1 MKRTPTKRSAIMEKY
16 KMQLF
21 TRIFFLLMTISTIA
35 STTAFAISEET
46 VKSTFAGNKGAIVII
61 GCSTEKV
68 FDFFPADSSEM
79 LAPCSTF
86 KIWNTLI
93 GLECGLISKPEEMFY
108 IWDGEKRFIE
118 GWNQNLTLKMAFQ
131 ASCVPAFKNLA
142 KKIGLEKMKIWIDK
156 ISFGNKDISA
166 GIDCFW
172 LPQEDGNEIKIT
184 PLEQAKLVARLVNK
198 QLPFSEQSVELLKEI
213 MKEKETQHGILYGKT
228 GSAADNSGNY
238 ILGWFVG
245 FVESHGETF
254 AFACAVKGKMGK
266 DARAIIEEIFSKQGL
281 L

>member
-1 MKRTPTKRSAIMEKY
+1 MKLLTQIFFFLITSSAIA
-16 KMQLF
+16 F
-21 TRIFFLLMTISTIA
+21 PA
-35 STTAFAISEET
+35 SFSISEDI
-46 VKSTFAGNKGAIVII
+46 VKKSFAGNNGAIVII
-61 GCSTEKV
+61 DCTSEKV
-68 FDFFPADSSEM
+68 YDFFPAASSEM

-93 GLECGLISKPEEMFY
+93 GFECNLISKSEEMFY

-118 GWNQNLTLKMAFQ
+118 GWNQNLTLKRAFQ
-131 ASCVPAFKNLA
+131 VSCVPAFKNLA

-166 GIDCFW
+166 GIDRFW

-184 PLEQAKLVARLVNK
+184 PLEQAKLVAKLVNK

-213 MKEKETQHGILYGKT
+213 MKEKETPHGILYGKT
-228 GSAADNSGNY
+228 GSAADSSGNY

-254 AFACAVKGKMGK
+254 AFACAVKCKMGN
-266 DARAIIEEIFSKQGL
+266 DARAIIEEILSKQGL